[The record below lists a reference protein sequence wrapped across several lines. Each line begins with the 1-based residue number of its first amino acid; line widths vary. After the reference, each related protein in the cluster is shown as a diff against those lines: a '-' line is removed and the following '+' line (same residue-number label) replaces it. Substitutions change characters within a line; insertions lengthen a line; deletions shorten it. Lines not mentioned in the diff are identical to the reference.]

1 MLHFRQPSTGT
12 VTGGGPAV
20 SGDGEEAEA
29 APGSCREG
37 MGPPKHTHTHTHT
50 HTHRGGPVRPDAPVL
65 CMHWGQ
71 LCRGPGQTKR
81 SQGHNQPTAKTS
93 AFLM

>member
-1 MLHFRQPSTGT
+1 M
-12 VTGGGPAV
+12 

-50 HTHRGGPVRPDAPVL
+50 HTEGVLSALTPQFYVCTGGNYAEALDKLSAHRGTISPQQRQVP
-65 CMHWGQ
+65 
-71 LCRGPGQTKR
+71 
-81 SQGHNQPTAKTS
+81 
-93 AFLM
+93 F